1 MRIFYRKALIMCLM
15 LATTLAVGCNN
26 NDEPTPDV
34 PDAPK
39 ELVEGTFSVVVD
51 EVTEDSVTIT
61 ITPSEEVDYFYAC
74 LASDTAKYLGGEDEV
89 IVMDQL
95 AQPNAEQMIF
105 RGEQTLT
112 FGGLIAHSHYRL
124 LYFQYDSE
132 GKKIFGELHR
142 SDRITTLDGTE
153 MFDISVSNITG
164 LGAQVMVA
172 PKAGVESYY
181 YWIEDMS
188 EYKTM
193 FEDSD
198 NVLMQNDFA
207 YWQYFASL
215 YEGTDWKEIMRQDIK
230 TGAVEESTDNLYN
243 VMMWDTE
250 YMVYAYGLDNDGNV
264 TTQMTKEVF
273 KTLAPEKEELT
284 FDIEITATE
293 WDVAFNKFAVD
304 AKITPSNPDSK
315 YFVTITNMDW
325 YEWYFTPNNTGRS
338 DEEYIMYQI
347 LLNASR
353 QSWEILEDLRFS
365 GEITYKPYEIR
376 SQYLNPNKRY
386 GVFVFGLSED
396 GPTTGLK
403 IYEFTTPDRP
413 AQE

>member
-1 MRIFYRKALIMCLM
+1 MRFFTLKALAVCSLFAFV
-15 LATTLAVGCNN
+15 LAACEQDKPVG
-26 NDEPTPDV
+26 PTPE
-34 PDAPK
+34 PEKKP
-39 ELVEGTFSVVVD
+39 LVEGSF
-51 EVTEDSVTIT
+51 EVTVGEVTAEAITIT
-61 ITPSEEVDYFYAC
+61 ITPSQEVDYYYAC
-74 LASDTAKYLGGEDEV
+74 LASDTQKYLGGEDEV

-95 AQPNAEQMIF
+95 ASPNAEQMIF

-112 FGGLIAHSHYRL
+112 FGGLIGNSHYRL

-132 GKKIFGELHR
+132 GKKIFGNLLR
-142 SDRITTLDGTE
+142 SDRITTPQGEE
-153 MFDISVSNITG
+153 MFDITVSNITG

-188 EYKTM
+188 EYKTI
-193 FEDSD
+193 FENSD

-207 YWQYFASL
+207 FWQYFASL
-215 YEGTDWKEIMRQDIK
+215 YEGTDWKEIMRQDLRNGI
-230 TGAVEESTDNLYN
+230 VEESSDNLYN

-250 YMVYAYGLDNDGNV
+250 YMVYAYGLDSEGNV

-273 KTLAPEKEELT
+273 KTLAPEKENLS

-315 YFVTITNMDW
+315 FFVTVGNMDW
-325 YEWYFTPNNTGRS
+325 YDWYFTPNNTGRS
-338 DEEYIMYQI
+338 DEDYIIYQI
-347 LLNASR
+347 LLNATR

-365 GEITYKPYEIR
+365 GETTYKPHETR
-376 SQYLNPNKRY
+376 SQYLYPNKRY

-396 GPTTGLK
+396 GPTTGLN

-413 AQE
+413 KQE